1 MFCFVY
7 SVFIVLFYVLFLCSC
22 VLYYCQRVLTQLQLT
37 NISYH
42 NKDQLLKYGW
52 AKLQLCTFV
61 GKGKAVPLQARRGP
75 EGSRK
80 LRFPDLFWQRHKMVV
95 GCQPYAPA
103 AFTPGN
109 APGAHFC

>member
-42 NKDQLLKYGW
+42 NKDQLLKYG
-52 AKLQLCTFV
+52 
-61 GKGKAVPLQARRGP
+61 
-75 EGSRK
+75 
-80 LRFPDLFWQRHKMVV
+80 
-95 GCQPYAPA
+95 
-103 AFTPGN
+103 
-109 APGAHFC
+109 